1 MSIRS
6 QLMRGSMLAALTL
19 TQMLGAS
26 AALAQTGVPQTDSPP
41 AAAVDTPE
49 TIIVTGSRIRRSP
62 IDLDQPTVFLDDT
75 VIDRTGLS
83 STADVLQRLPSAAGG
98 LNTRVNSSGNFGN
111 PPEGSGVGAG
121 SAEIDLRYL
130 GARRTLVLLDGLRL
144 TPGSAA
150 SGIPASVDLNI
161 IPQSMIER
169 IEVLQNGA
177 SPIYGSDAI
186 AGVVNIITK
195 ESQRGFDA
203 SFQYGE
209 YLGDGDGETQDYNLS
224 WGAGNDRTNLVVGF
238 SYVDQKDVSAADRSI
253 SQFPE
258 PGATSCLAGGCSSF
272 TPLGRFV
279 VNNPLTGAGLNLTL
293 NAPVTGRPRFDPA
306 NPTGPASDFKAFTD
320 ADRFNFA
327 PFNLILTPSE
337 RIGGF
342 ISFKQEF
349 TDNLNFRLKAL
360 YNNRKSKNEAAPL
373 PIGVGPD
380 AGFGN
385 LLDRISI
392 DATNPFNPFGVTL
405 SAGGPGNPPANFG
418 FVFRRLVEAGT
429 RRYFQDV
436 DTFYI
441 TGTLDGGFDLFGRE
455 WFWDASAVL
464 GYNDAHQEF
473 LGNVNS
479 QRLQQAL
486 GPIANCTGGC
496 VPFNFF
502 GGVGSITPD
511 QLAFV
516 TYTERNRS
524 SQRLQDYT
532 LNLTGELFDL
542 PGGAVGV
549 ALGYEHR
556 DQKGSFDPDPI
567 TAAGFSSDIPALP
580 SAGRF
585 NVDEIYGEIRA
596 PLLKDAPFAQELE
609 ASFAARHSNYSTF
622 GGTTTFQAGLL
633 WRPVDSLLFRGSWG
647 EGFRAPGIGE
657 LFGTPSRFDQELT
670 DPCSGLN
677 ATTPAAVRTNCIA
690 QGVPAN
696 GSYVQANP
704 QISVV
709 TGGNRDLDPETS
721 ESWVVGAVFSP
732 QGIRDSGWASDFS
745 VEANYY
751 DISVDGA
758 IAPIGAD
765 VLLNRCAQNADPFSC
780 ASITR
785 TASGAIVTINGLL
798 QNITGIDTR
807 GVDVTL
813 NYRTPEFSAGQ
824 FGVYLSA
831 TRLLEYTESVPATTG
846 TTPIEREGT
855 ERGSPDQAFP
865 KWKAYG
871 TVDWTLGEFGAS
883 VTGRY
888 IDSVVET
895 QAENNK
901 LNSRFYTDVQV
912 RWNPGIF
919 DERVG
924 LTLGVNNL
932 FDKDPP
938 GCISCGL
945 NNFDPTTYD
954 VPGRFGYVR
963 LSYKM

>member
-1 MSIRS
+1 MAIRS
-6 QLMRGSMLAALTL
+6 YLMRSSTLAAVAMAQLF
-19 TQMLGAS
+19 GAS
-26 AALAQTGVPQTDSPP
+26 QALAQANVPTTDPEP
-41 AAAVDTPE
+41 AAAEDT
-49 TIIVTGSRIRRSP
+49 IVVTGSRIRRNP
-62 IDLDQPTVFLDDT
+62 IDLDQPTVFLDET
-75 VIDRTGLS
+75 VLERTGLS
-83 STADVLQRLPSAAGG
+83 STADILQRLPSAAGG
-98 LNTRVNSSGNFGN
+98 LNTKNNSSGNFGN
-111 PPEGSGVGAG
+111 PPDGGGVGAG

-161 IPQSMIER
+161 IPQSMIQR

-209 YLGDGDGETQDYNLS
+209 YLDEGDGATQDYNLS
-224 WGAGNDRTNLVVGF
+224 WGAGNDRTDLVVGF
-238 SYVDQKDVSAADRSI
+238 SYVDQEPVSAADREI
-253 SQFPE
+253 SLFPN
-258 PGATSCLAGGCSSF
+258 PGSTSCLGGGCSSF
-272 TPLGRFV
+272 TPRGRFI
-279 VNNPLTGAGLNLTL
+279 VNNPATGAGLDLTL
-293 NAPVTGRPRFDPA
+293 KAPVTGVARFDPA
-306 NPTGPASDFKAFTD
+306 NPTGPNSDFEAFET

-327 PFNLILTPSE
+327 PFNFILTPSE
-337 RIGGF
+337 RVGGF
-342 ISFKQEF
+342 VSFRQEL
-349 TDNLNFRLKAL
+349 TDAINFRVKAI
-360 YNNRKSKNEAAPL
+360 YNNRQSQNQAAPL
-373 PIGVGPD
+373 PLGVGPD

-385 LLDRISI
+385 LLDTVSI

-405 SAGGPGNPPANFG
+405 SAGGAGNPPANFG
-418 FVFRRLVEAGT
+418 FVFRRLVEAGP

-441 TGTLDGGFDLFGRE
+441 TSTLDGRFDLLGRD

-473 LGNVNS
+473 LGNVNT

-486 GPIANCTGGC
+486 GPIANCTGSC

-502 GGVGSITPD
+502 GGPGSITPAM
-511 QLAFV
+511 LNFIG
-516 TYTERNRS
+516 YTERNRS

-532 LNLTGELFDL
+532 LNVTGELFDL
-542 PGGAVGV
+542 PAGAVGV

-556 DQKGSFDPDPI
+556 DQKGSFTPDPI
-567 TAAGFSSDIPALP
+567 TAAGFSADIPSQA

-585 NVDEIYGEIRA
+585 NVDEVYAEVRA
-596 PLLKDAPFAQELE
+596 PLLKDAAFAQELE

-622 GGTTTFQAGLL
+622 GGKTTLQAGLL
-633 WRPVDSLLFRGSWG
+633 WRPVESLLFRGSWG

-657 LFGTPSRFDQELT
+657 LFGTPSRFDQTLV
-670 DPCSGLN
+670 DPCSGLT
-677 ATTPAAVRTNCIA
+677 AATPANVRTNCIA
-690 QGVPAN
+690 AGVPAN

-704 QISVV
+704 QLSVV
-709 TGGNRDLDPETS
+709 TGGNQNLEPETS
-721 ESWVVGAVFSP
+721 ESWVLGAVFSP
-732 QGIRDSGWASDFS
+732 RGVRDSGWASDFS
-745 VEANYY
+745 IEANYY

-758 IAPIGAD
+758 VATVGAD
-765 VLLNRCAQNADPFSC
+765 VLLNRCAQAGDALSC
-780 ASITR
+780 AAVTR

-798 QNITGIDTR
+798 QNIGGIDTR

-813 NYRTPEFSAGQ
+813 NYRTPELSAGQ
-824 FGVYLSA
+824 FGLYLSA
-831 TRLLEYTESVPATTG
+831 TRLLEYTETVPATAGFTA
-846 TTPIEREGT
+846 IEREGT

-865 KWKAYG
+865 KWKGYG
-871 TVDWTLGEFGAS
+871 TVDWTLGQFGAS
-883 VTGRY
+883 LTGRY
-888 IDSVVET
+888 IDSVVES
-895 QAENNK
+895 QGGNE
-901 LNSRFYTDVQV
+901 LSSRLYTDVQL
-912 RWNPGIF
+912 RWTPGFF
-919 DERVG
+919 DERFG
-924 LTLGVNNL
+924 LTVGVNNL

-938 GCISCGL
+938 ACFSCSL

-954 VPGRFGYVR
+954 VPGRFGYLR

>member
-1 MSIRS
+1 MAIRS
-6 QLMRGSMLAALTL
+6 RLMWGTAVLAMA
-19 TQMLGAS
+19 QLGAP
-26 AALAQTGVPQTDSPP
+26 AALAQEVGVPSTAP
-41 AAAVDTPE
+41 AAEVADD

-62 IDLDQPTVFLDDT
+62 IDLDQPTVFLDEST
-75 VIDRTGLS
+75 LDRTGLS
-83 STADVLQRLPSAAGG
+83 STADILQRLPSAAGG
-98 LNTRVNSSGNFGN
+98 LNSKVNSSGNFGN
-111 PPEGSGVGAG
+111 PPDGGGVGAG

-144 TPGSAA
+144 TSGSSA

-161 IPQSMIER
+161 IPQSMISR
-169 IEVLQNGA
+169 VEVLQNGA

-195 ESQRGFDA
+195 ESQDGFDA

-224 WGAGNDRTNLVVGF
+224 WGTGNDRTDLVVGV
-238 SYVDQKDVSAADRSI
+238 SYVKQQPVSAADRSI
-253 SQFPE
+253 SLFPE
-258 PGATSCLAGGCSSF
+258 PGATACGPTCSSF
-272 TPLGRFV
+272 TPRGRFHGIG
-279 VNNPLTGAGLNLTL
+279 NLPSLTL
-293 NAPVTGRPRFDPA
+293 KAPVSGRPRFDPA
-306 NPTGPASDFKAFTD
+306 DPTGPNSDFEAFET

-327 PFNLILTPSE
+327 PFNFILTPSE

-342 ISFKQEF
+342 MSFKQ
-349 TDNLNFRLKAL
+349 DLGNDVNLRVKAI
-360 YNNRKSKNEAAPL
+360 YNNRESKNQAAPL

-385 LLDRISI
+385 LLDSISI
-392 DATNPFNPFGVTL
+392 DGTNPFNPFGTL

-418 FVFRRLVEAGT
+418 FVYRRLIEAGP
-429 RRYFQDV
+429 RQYFQDV
-436 DTFYI
+436 DTFYM
-441 TGTLDGGFDLFGRE
+441 TGTLDGRLELMGRD
-455 WFWDASAVL
+455 WFWDANAVL

-556 DQKGSFDPDPI
+556 DQKGSFNPDAV

-585 NVDEIYGEIRA
+585 NVDEVYAELRA
-596 PLLKDAPFAQELE
+596 PLLKEAPFAHELE

-622 GGTTTFQAGLL
+622 GGTTTLQASLL
-633 WRPVDSLLFRGSWG
+633 WKPVESLLLRGSWG

-657 LFGTPSRFDQELT
+657 LFGSQSRFDQELV
-670 DPCSGLN
+670 DPCSGLT
-677 ATTPAAVRTNCIA
+677 AATPAAIRTNCIA
-690 QGVPAN
+690 QGVPGD
-696 GSYVQANP
+696 GSYVQAN
-704 QISVV
+704 QQLSVV
-709 TGGNRDLDPETS
+709 TGGNVDLDPETS
-721 ESWVVGAVFSP
+721 ESWVIGAVFSP
-732 QGIRDSGWASDFS
+732 RGVRDSGWASDFS
-745 VEANYY
+745 IEANYY

-758 IAPIGAD
+758 IGPIGAD
-765 VLLNRCAQNADPFSC
+765 VLLNRCAQSGDALSC
-780 ASITR
+780 AAVTR

-798 QNITGIDTR
+798 QNIAGIDTR

-813 NYRTPEFSAGQ
+813 NYRTPEYSAGQ
-824 FGVYLSA
+824 FGLYLAA
-831 TRLLEYTESVPATTG
+831 TRLLEYTETVPG
-846 TTPIEREGT
+846 TAGSTAIEREGT

-865 KWKAYG
+865 KWKGYG
-871 TVDWTLGEFGAS
+871 TVDWTLGQFGAS

-888 IDSVVET
+888 IDDVVES
-895 QAENNK
+895 QNGNK
-901 LNSRFYTDVQV
+901 LNSRFYTDVQF
-912 RWNPGIF
+912 RWRPAF
-919 DERVG
+919 LDERVG
-924 LTLGVNNL
+924 LTVGVNNL

-954 VPGRFGYVR
+954 VPGRFGYLR